1 MSAPQ
6 STASSA
12 TATSQPDPLLESV
25 RQLLRLQGHGIDLE
39 RLRHGMPLTKG
50 ELAPQDLEQAL
61 SRQGIAARLSQAP
74 LSEIPESLMPCVV
87 LLEDGSSRVLLSH
100 EAAHQWPAESSTGSS
115 SESSSES
122 GSDTSDTQ
130 ADDNL
135 DTAPSGPGYKLLDP
149 LSGGAYWLPQDA
161 LAAAYAGIALFAHGE
176 ISLERA
182 EGYSQTQKGHWL
194 TSRLKS
200 HWRVFAEVALSS
212 SLAALLAVAT
222 ALFAMQVYDRVVPT
236 GAVDTLWALG
246 IGVMLAIGLEALL
259 RALRAQLI
267 ENSGKKI
274 DLELNDHI
282 FRHAVQMRLAAKP
295 RSTGAMASQIR
306 DFDAIREF
314 FTASTLGACGD
325 LPFALLFLGLIAL
338 LGGPVVWVP
347 VAAIVLMLIPVLLAQ
362 PWLSRLSREGM
373 RESAVKNGVLLETL
387 DNLENLKACRAEG
400 HASRQWQRLTSEQ
413 THRGVTF
420 RHAVAW
426 LTSWGT
432 GMQQLAYVGVIIAG
446 VYLIM
451 AGELSVGALIAC
463 SILSSR
469 AIGPTLQISALLS
482 RWQHVKVAK
491 EGLDALM
498 ETDIERPS
506 DRRFARLAQARGH
519 YQAENLHW
527 RYDEEAP
534 EALALDRLSIAP
546 GEHLAL
552 LGGNGAGKSTLL
564 RLLAGYFT
572 PTSGELTL
580 DNLALS
586 QIDPA
591 DRQRAIGYLP
601 QDISLFS
608 GTLRDNLCIDGRDVS
623 DMRLLE
629 VIEMTGLGDF
639 VRRHPLG
646 LDMMLHDRHSLS
658 GGQRQSL
665 GLARLVLQDPA
676 VVLLDEPTASL
687 DQATEQHVIKTLGP
701 WLAGRT
707 LVLAT
712 HRKSL
717 LGWVERALVLRHGK
731 RVMDGPLD
739 QIMARQSAGKTPAT
753 SASRQR
759 QEAS

>member
-1 MSAPQ
+1 MTSPQ
-6 STASSA
+6 SSVRPPV
-12 TATSQPDPLLESV
+12 TSQSDPLLESV

-74 LSEIPESLMPCVV
+74 LSEIPDSLMPCVV
-87 LLEDGSSRVLLSH
+87 LLGDGSSRVLLSH

-115 SESSSES
+115 SGSSSES
-122 GSDTSDTQ
+122 GSDTSDAQ
-130 ADDNL
+130 AGDDL

-149 LSGGAYWLPQDA
+149 LSGGVYWLPQA
-161 LAAAYAGIALFAHGE
+161 ELAAAYAGIALFAHGE

-182 EGYSQTQKGHWL
+182 EGYSQTQRGHWL

-665 GLARLVLQDPA
+665 GLARLVLQDPV

-731 RVMDGPLD
+731 RIMDGPLD

>member
-6 STASSA
+6 TTASSA

-74 LSEIPESLMPCVV
+74 LNEIPESLMPCVV

-130 ADDNL
+130 ADDDL
-135 DTAPSGPGYKLLDP
+135 DTTPSGPGYKLLDP
-149 LSGGAYWLPQDA
+149 LSGGAYWLSQTE

-646 LDMMLHDRHSLS
+646 LDMMLHDRHNLS

>member
-1 MSAPQ
+1 MTSPQ
-6 STASSA
+6 SSVRPPV
-12 TATSQPDPLLESV
+12 TSQSDPLLESV

-74 LSEIPESLMPCVV
+74 LSEIPDSLMPCVV
-87 LLEDGSSRVLLSH
+87 LLGDGSSRVLLSH

-115 SESSSES
+115 SGSSSES
-122 GSDTSDTQ
+122 GSDTSDAQ
-130 ADDNL
+130 AGDDL

-149 LSGGAYWLPQDA
+149 LSGGVYWLPQA
-161 LAAAYAGIALFAHGE
+161 ELAAAYAGIALFAHGE

-182 EGYSQTQKGHWL
+182 EGYSQTQRGHWL

-665 GLARLVLQDPA
+665 GLARLVLQDPV

-701 WLAGRT
+701 WLADRT

-731 RVMDGPLD
+731 RIMDGPLD

>member
-6 STASSA
+6 TTASSA

-74 LSEIPESLMPCVV
+74 LNEIPESLMPCVV

-100 EAAHQWPAESSTGSS
+100 EASHQWSAESSTGSS

-130 ADDNL
+130 AGDD
-135 DTAPSGPGYKLLDP
+135 TRATPSGPGYKLLDP

-665 GLARLVLQDPA
+665 GLARLVLQDPV

-687 DQATEQHVIKTLGP
+687 DQATEQHVIKTLGT

-739 QIMARQSAGKTPAT
+739 QIMARQSTGKTPTT

>member
-1 MSAPQ
+1 MSSVQ
-6 STASSA
+6 SAADTPVASR
-12 TATSQPDPLLESV
+12 PDPLLESV

-50 ELAPQDLEQAL
+50 QLAPQDLEQAL

-74 LSEIPESLMPCVV
+74 LDEIPASLMPCVV
-87 LLEDGSSRVLLSH
+87 LLEDGSSRVLLAH
-100 EAAHQWPAESSTGSS
+100 EASHQWPETSSTESSGESST
-115 SESSSES
+115 ESSA
-122 GSDTSDTQ
+122 DTSDTPT
-130 ADDNL
+130 DD
-135 DTAPSGPGYKLLDP
+135 DTEAAPSGPAYQLLDP
-149 LSGGAYWLPQDA
+149 LSGGEYWQPQA
-161 LAAAYAGIALFAHGE
+161 ELNAAYAGIALFAHGE
-176 ISLERA
+176 ISLDRA
-182 EGYSQTQKGHWL
+182 EGYSQTRQGHWL

-246 IGVMLAIGLEALL
+246 IGVILAIALEALL

-282 FRHAVQMRLAAKP
+282 FRHAVQMRLASKP
-295 RSTGAMASQIR
+295 RSTGAMTSQIR

-498 ETDIERPS
+498 ETDIERPG

-519 YQAENLHW
+519 YHAENLHW

-546 GEHLAL
+546 GEHIAL

-580 DNLALS
+580 DHLALS

-629 VIEMTGLGDF
+629 VLEMTGLGDF

-665 GLARLVLQDPA
+665 GLARLVLQDPV

-707 LVLAT
+707 LILAT

-753 SASRQR
+753 SSSRQR

>member
-1 MSAPQ
+1 MTVTAQTS
-6 STASSA
+6 STARVTDA
-12 TATSQPDPLLESV
+12 PDSLLESV
-25 RQLLRLQGHGIDLE
+25 RQLLRMQGHGIDIE
-39 RLRHGMPLTKG
+39 RLCHGMPLTG
-50 ELAPQDLEQAL
+50 GRLAPQNLEQAL
-61 SRQGIAARLSQAP
+61 SRQGIAARLSTAP
-74 LSEIPESLMPCVV
+74 LEEIPGSLLPCVI
-87 LLEDGSSRVLLSH
+87 LMEDGSSRVLL
-100 EAAHQWPAESSTGSS
+100 AHDEKHQFDKPETPQDPDDAHSPRVDDGETPTPASRTGP
-115 SESSSES
+115 
-122 GSDTSDTQ
+122 
-130 ADDNL
+130 AL
-135 DTAPSGPGYKLLDP
+135 KLLDP
-149 LSGGAYWLPQDA
+149 FSGGEYWEPLSK
-161 LAAAYAGIALFAHGE
+161 LTSHYAGMALFAHGE
-176 ISLERA
+176 ISLDRA
-182 EGYSQTQKGHWL
+182 EGYSQATQGHWL
-194 TSRLKS
+194 TSRLKR
-200 HWRVFAEVALSS
+200 HWRVFVEVALSS

-236 GAVDTLWALG
+236 GAVDTLWALA

-267 ENSGKKI
+267 ENSGKQI

-282 FRHAVQMRLAAKP
+282 FRHTVQMRLASKP
-295 RSTGAMASQIR
+295 RSTGAMTSQIR

-347 VAAIVLMLIPVLLAQ
+347 IVAIVLMLIPVLLAQ
-362 PWLSRLSREGM
+362 PWLARLSREGM

-400 HASRQWQRLTSEQ
+400 HATRQWQRLTSEQ

-432 GMQQLAYVGVIIAG
+432 GMQQLAYVGVIIGG

-491 EGLDALM
+491 EGLDNLM
-498 ETDIERPS
+498 DTDIERPA
-506 DRRFARLAQARGH
+506 DRRFARLANAHGR
-519 YQAENLHW
+519 YQAENVHW

-534 EALALDRLSIAP
+534 EALALDRLNIAA
-546 GEHLAL
+546 GEHIAL

-572 PTSGELTL
+572 PTAGELTL
-580 DNLALS
+580 DNLSLT
-586 QIDPA
+586 QIDPV

-608 GTLRDNLCIDGRDVS
+608 GTLRDNLCIDGRDIS
-623 DMRLLE
+623 DSRLLE
-629 VIEMTGLGDF
+629 VIEMTGLGDH

-646 LDMMLHDRHSLS
+646 LDMMLHDRYSLS

-665 GLARLVLQDPA
+665 GLARLVLQDPS
-676 VVLLDEPTASL
+676 VVLMDEPTASL
-687 DQATEQHVIKTLGP
+687 DQATELHVIKTLAP
-701 WLAGRT
+701 WLEGRT

-712 HRKSL
+712 HRKAL
-717 LGWVERALVLRHGK
+717 LSWVGRAVVLRHGK
-731 RVMDGPLD
+731 RIMDGPLD
-739 QIMARQSAGKTPAT
+739 QIMAKQQSADAKP
-753 SASRQR
+753 SASRQ
-759 QEAS
+759 EAS

>member
-6 STASSA
+6 TTASSA
-12 TATSQPDPLLESV
+12 TVTSQPDPLLESV

-87 LLEDGSSRVLLSH
+87 LLEDGSSRVLLAH
-100 EAAHQWPAESSTGSS
+100 EASHQWPDQLSTGSS

-122 GSDTSDTQ
+122 SSDTSDAQ
-130 ADDNL
+130 ADDDL
-135 DTAPSGPGYKLLDP
+135 DTTPSGPGYKLLDP
-149 LSGGAYWLPQDA
+149 LSGGAYWLSQDA
-161 LAAAYAGIALFAHGE
+161 LAATYAGIALFAHGE

-246 IGVMLAIGLEALL
+246 IGVILAIGLEALL

-282 FRHAVQMRLAAKP
+282 FRHAVQMRLASKP

-325 LPFALLFLGLIAL
+325 QPFALLFLGLIAL

-413 THRGVTF
+413 THRGITF

-546 GEHLAL
+546 GEHIAL

>member
-608 GTLRDNLCIDGRDVS
+608 GTLRNNLCIDGRDVS

-665 GLARLVLQDPA
+665 GLARLVLQDPP

>member
-282 FRHAVQMRLAAKP
+282 FRHAVQMRLASKP
-295 RSTGAMASQIR
+295 RSTGAMTSQIR

-498 ETDIERPS
+498 ETDIERPG

-519 YQAENLHW
+519 YHAENLHW

-546 GEHLAL
+546 GEHIAL

-580 DNLALS
+580 DHLALS

-629 VIEMTGLGDF
+629 VLEMTGLGDF

-665 GLARLVLQDPA
+665 GLARLILQDPV

-717 LGWVERALVLRHGK
+717 LSWVERALVLRHGK

-753 SASRQR
+753 SSSRQR

>member
-1 MSAPQ
+1 MSSVQ
-6 STASSA
+6 SAADTPVASR
-12 TATSQPDPLLESV
+12 PDPLLESV

-50 ELAPQDLEQAL
+50 QLAPQDLEQAL

-74 LSEIPESLMPCVV
+74 LDEIPASLMPCVV
-87 LLEDGSSRVLLSH
+87 LLEDGSSRVLLAH
-100 EAAHQWPAESSTGSS
+100 EASHQWPETSSIESSGEPSAESSA
-115 SESSSES
+115 
-122 GSDTSDTQ
+122 DTSDTP
-130 ADDNL
+130 ADD
-135 DTAPSGPGYKLLDP
+135 DTEAAPSGPAYQLLDP
-149 LSGGAYWLPQDA
+149 LSGGEYWQPQA
-161 LAAAYAGIALFAHGE
+161 ELNAAYAGIALFAHGE
-176 ISLERA
+176 ISLDRA
-182 EGYSQTQKGHWL
+182 EGYSQTRQGHWL

-246 IGVMLAIGLEALL
+246 IGVILAIALEALL

-282 FRHAVQMRLAAKP
+282 FRHAVQMRLASKP
-295 RSTGAMASQIR
+295 RSTGAMTSQIR

-498 ETDIERPS
+498 ETDIERPG

-519 YQAENLHW
+519 YHAENLHW

-546 GEHLAL
+546 GEHIAL

-580 DNLALS
+580 DHLALS

-629 VIEMTGLGDF
+629 VLEMTGLGDF

-665 GLARLVLQDPA
+665 GLARLILQDPV

-717 LGWVERALVLRHGK
+717 LSWVERALVLRHGK

-753 SASRQR
+753 SSSRQR

>member
-1 MSAPQ
+1 MSSVQ
-6 STASSA
+6 SAADTPVASR
-12 TATSQPDPLLESV
+12 PDPLLESV

-39 RLRHGMPLTKG
+39 LLRHGMPLTKG
-50 ELAPQDLEQAL
+50 QLAPQDLEQAL

-74 LSEIPESLMPCVV
+74 LDEIPASLMPCVV
-87 LLEDGSSRVLLSH
+87 LLEDGSSRVLLAH
-100 EAAHQWPAESSTGSS
+100 EASHQWPETSSIESSGEPSAESSA
-115 SESSSES
+115 
-122 GSDTSDTQ
+122 DTSDTP
-130 ADDNL
+130 ADD
-135 DTAPSGPGYKLLDP
+135 DTEAAPSGPAYQLLDP
-149 LSGGAYWLPQDA
+149 LSGGEYWQPQA
-161 LAAAYAGIALFAHGE
+161 ELNAAYAGIALFAHGE
-176 ISLERA
+176 ISLDRA
-182 EGYSQTQKGHWL
+182 EGYSQTRQGHWL

-246 IGVMLAIGLEALL
+246 IGVILAIALEALL

-282 FRHAVQMRLAAKP
+282 FRHAVQMRLASKP
-295 RSTGAMASQIR
+295 RSTGAMTSQIR

-498 ETDIERPS
+498 ETDIERPG

-519 YQAENLHW
+519 YHAENLHW

-546 GEHLAL
+546 GEHIAL

-580 DNLALS
+580 DHLALS

-629 VIEMTGLGDF
+629 VLEMTGLGDF

-665 GLARLVLQDPA
+665 GLARLVLQDPV

-717 LGWVERALVLRHGK
+717 LSWVERALVLRHGK

-753 SASRQR
+753 SSSRQR

>member
-6 STASSA
+6 TTASSA

-25 RQLLRLQGHGIDLE
+25 RQLLRMQGHGIDLE

-74 LSEIPESLMPCVV
+74 LNEIPESLMPCVV

-149 LSGGAYWLPQDA
+149 LSGGAYWLPQA
-161 LAAAYAGIALFAHGE
+161 ELAAAYAGIALFAHGE

-432 GMQQLAYVGVIIAG
+432 GMQQLAYVGVIISG

-564 RLLAGYFT
+564 RLLAGYFM

-665 GLARLVLQDPA
+665 GLARLILQDPA

>member
-6 STASSA
+6 TTASSA

-74 LSEIPESLMPCVV
+74 HNEIPESLMPCVV

-100 EAAHQWPAESSTGSS
+100 EASHQWSAESSTGSS

-130 ADDNL
+130 AGDD
-135 DTAPSGPGYKLLDP
+135 TRATPSGPGYKLLDP

-665 GLARLVLQDPA
+665 GLARLVLQDPV

-687 DQATEQHVIKTLGP
+687 DQATEQHVIKTLGT

-739 QIMARQSAGKTPAT
+739 QIMARQSTGKTPTT

>member
-6 STASSA
+6 TTASSA
-12 TATSQPDPLLESV
+12 TVTSHPDPLLESV

-50 ELAPQDLEQAL
+50 QLAPQDLEQAL

-74 LSEIPESLMPCVV
+74 LDEIPASLMPCVV
-87 LLEDGSSRVLLSH
+87 LLEDGSSRVLLAH
-100 EAAHQWPAESSTGSS
+100 EASHQWPETSSIESSGESST
-115 SESSSES
+115 ESSA
-122 GSDTSDTQ
+122 DTSDTPT
-130 ADDNL
+130 DD
-135 DTAPSGPGYKLLDP
+135 DTEAAPSGPAYQLLDP
-149 LSGGAYWLPQDA
+149 LSGGEYWQPQA
-161 LAAAYAGIALFAHGE
+161 ELNAAYAGIALFAHGE
-176 ISLERA
+176 ISLDRA
-182 EGYSQTQKGHWL
+182 EGYSQTRQGHWL

-246 IGVMLAIGLEALL
+246 IGVILAIALEALL

-282 FRHAVQMRLAAKP
+282 FRHAVQMRLASKP
-295 RSTGAMASQIR
+295 RSTGAMTSQIR

-498 ETDIERPS
+498 ETDIERPG

-519 YQAENLHW
+519 YHAENLHW

-546 GEHLAL
+546 GEHIAL

-580 DNLALS
+580 DHLALS

-629 VIEMTGLGDF
+629 VLEMTGLGDF

-665 GLARLVLQDPA
+665 GLARLILQDPV

-707 LVLAT
+707 LILAT

-753 SASRQR
+753 SSSRQR

>member
-6 STASSA
+6 TTTSSA
-12 TATSQPDPLLESV
+12 TATTQPDPLLESV

-74 LSEIPESLMPCVV
+74 LSEIPESLMPCVM

-100 EAAHQWPAESSTGSS
+100 EAAHQWPAESS
-115 SESSSES
+115 
-122 GSDTSDTQ
+122 SDTSDTQ
-130 ADDNL
+130 ADDDL
-135 DTAPSGPGYKLLDP
+135 DTTPSGPGYKLLDP
-149 LSGGAYWLPQDA
+149 LSGGVYWLPQA
-161 LAAAYAGIALFAHGE
+161 ELAAAYAGITLFAHGE

-347 VAAIVLMLIPVLLAQ
+347 VAAIMLMLIPVLLAQ

-534 EALALDRLSIAP
+534 EALSLDRLSIAP

>member
-6 STASSA
+6 TTAPSA

-50 ELAPQDLEQAL
+50 QLAPQDLEQAL

-74 LSEIPESLMPCVV
+74 LDEIPASLMPCVV
-87 LLEDGSSRVLLSH
+87 LLEDGSSRVLLAH
-100 EAAHQWPAESSTGSS
+100 ETSHQWPETSSIESSGESSTKSS
-115 SESSSES
+115 A
-122 GSDTSDTQ
+122 DTSDTP
-130 ADDNL
+130 ADG
-135 DTAPSGPGYKLLDP
+135 DTEAAPSGPAYQLLDP
-149 LSGGAYWLPQDA
+149 LSGGEYWQPQA
-161 LAAAYAGIALFAHGE
+161 ELNAAYAGIALFAHGE
-176 ISLERA
+176 ISLDRA
-182 EGYSQTQKGHWL
+182 EGYSQTRQGHWL

-246 IGVMLAIGLEALL
+246 IGVILAIALEALL

-282 FRHAVQMRLAAKP
+282 FRHAVQMRLASKP
-295 RSTGAMASQIR
+295 RSTGAMTSQIR

-491 EGLDALM
+491 EGMDALM
-498 ETDIERPS
+498 ETDIERPG

-519 YQAENLHW
+519 YHAENLHW

-546 GEHLAL
+546 GEHIAL

-580 DNLALS
+580 DHLALS

-629 VIEMTGLGDF
+629 VLEMTGLGDF

-665 GLARLVLQDPA
+665 GLARLVLQDPV

-717 LGWVERALVLRHGK
+717 LSWVERALVLRHGK

-753 SASRQR
+753 SSSRQR

>member
-6 STASSA
+6 TTASSA

-39 RLRHGMPLTKG
+39 RLRHGTPLTKG
-50 ELAPQDLEQAL
+50 KLAPQDLEQAL

-74 LSEIPESLMPCVV
+74 LNEIPESLMPCVV

-100 EAAHQWPAESSTGSS
+100 EASHQWSAESS
-115 SESSSES
+115 
-122 GSDTSDTQ
+122 SDTSNTQ
-130 ADDNL
+130 ADDDL
-135 DTAPSGPGYKLLDP
+135 APPPDGPGYKLLDP

-161 LAAAYAGIALFAHGE
+161 LAATYAGIALFAHGE

-182 EGYSQTQKGHWL
+182 EGYSQTQRGHWL

-665 GLARLVLQDPA
+665 GLARLVLQDPV

-739 QIMARQSAGKTPAT
+739 QIMARQTAGKTPAT